1 MIAVLPGI
9 AMYVMHKNGMF
20 QAEMADAAGIVKPD
34 HAYPTLM
41 NLLPA
46 GLKGV
51 AFAALTAAIVA
62 SLAGKANSISTIFS
76 LDIYKKYFNKEA
88 SERKL
93 VLTGRWAVI
102 ISMVIAAIVA
112 PALKSLDQAYQFIQE
127 YVGFFSPGV
136 LAIFLL
142 GLFWKK
148 TTAAAGLA
156 GALLT
161 VPISAVLKFLPV
173 WTNGAVPDYPFL
185 DRMTITFFAI
195 VFIMI
200 VISLAKPKPAN
211 DMHVI
216 EMDRSMFKVTPGF
229 IIGSV
234 IICGILAALYTV
246 FW

>member
-1 MIAVLPGI
+1 
-9 AMYVMHKNGMF
+9 MF
-20 QAEMADAAGIVKPD
+20 QQEMTDVAGTLKPD

-62 SLAGKANSISTIFS
+62 SLAGKSNSISTIFS

-88 SERKL
+88 SEKKI
-93 VLTGRWAVI
+93 VSIGRWAVI
-102 ISMVIAAIVA
+102 ISMLIAAIVT

-142 GLFWKK
+142 GMFWKR
-148 TTAAAGLA
+148 TTEEAALA

-161 VPISAVLKFLPV
+161 IPISVVLKFLPA
-173 WTNGAVPDYPFL
+173 WSNGAFPDYPFL
-185 DRMTITFFAI
+185 DRMTITFFA
-195 VFIMI
+195 VAFIMI
-200 VISLAKPKPAN
+200 AISLLKPKSKADP
-211 DMHVI
+211 HKI
-216 EMDRSMFKVTPGF
+216 EMDTSLFKVPPAF
-229 IIGSV
+229 ILGSV